1 MAEVLLSIS
10 GRKAEVKQPTV
21 SIVPLT
27 TLTPANSSP
36 EPKDSLHLQPVN
48 RKTSSDTNSVLPP
61 FAFAKLTGAGWSY
74 YIQSTS
80 ITLGRHQE
88 NLPDLYEFYRENH
101 VFLAGSK
108 LISRL
113 HARIQ
118 FNGGNRCWEFVCIG
132 RNGAFV
138 DGKFCEP
145 TQMAHLGRKSVIE
158 IGGIVFYFLL
168 PNVATN
174 NQVIG
179 GIETGTSNELAFK
192 SSFNNSSSFDCTIG
206 GKSLSNSSDSCI
218 QEEEEEAHSAHSL
231 TLPSPFSSRA
241 GNNGRPAKSYASLIS
256 EAILSVPERK
266 MTLSGI
272 YNYLTVNY
280 PYFASAKN
288 GWQNSIRHNL
298 SLNKAFRKVP
308 RKPDEPGKGMF
319 WMVDISLIFPTP
331 PHHHQFHQP
340 HHNTGL
346 HQPHGPISHQTASKQ
361 QLQQQPVILHS
372 ASCRVL
378 PDSGHLAAEGER
390 EIVNYCRPTYFPAE
404 RNDSL
409 VCSSSPAVPI
419 SASNSAAV
427 HRIKFRLSSNEM
439 ILS

>member
-1 MAEVLLSIS
+1 MKPA
-10 GRKAEVKQPTV
+10 V
-21 SIVPLT
+21 SIAPLT

-48 RKTSSDTNSVLPP
+48 SNTTSDTNSVLPP

-118 FNGGNRCWEFVCIG
+118 FNGTNRSWEFVCIG

-145 TQMAHLGRKSVIE
+145 SQLAHLGRKSLIE

-174 NQVIG
+174 KGDIEG
-179 GIETGTSNELAFK
+179 GKSGTQSLSK
-192 SSFNNSSSFDCTIG
+192 SSFSSNSSSSSFDSSAS
-206 GKSLSNSSDSCI
+206 GKSLCSSNDSSM
-218 QEEEEEAHSAHSL
+218 QEEEDQSSHSL
-231 TLPSPFSSRA
+231 PLPSPFSSQM

-340 HHNTGL
+340 HHNNGL
-346 HQPHGPISHQTASKQ
+346 HQPHQHHQAMMHHNASSHH
-361 QLQQQPVILHS
+361 QQPLLTTITS
-372 ASCRVL
+372 RAAT
-378 PDSGHLAAEGER
+378 DSGQLGEER
-390 EIVNYCRPTYFPAE
+390 EIVNYCRPTYLSAE

-409 VCSSSPAVPI
+409 MCSSPAAPNT
-419 SASNSAAV
+419 APV
-427 HRIKFRLSSNEM
+427 HRIKFRVSSNEM